1 MMKKGFYVRLAANN
15 IRKNGKLY
23 IPYLFTCV
31 LSVVMFYV
39 MMSLSLDPAVKKMFA
54 GGTLS
59 LIMRYGTVIVG
70 IFVFAFL
77 MYSNAFL
84 MKRRQPGNL
93 EYLISSEWKNSIW
106 DMCFFWKL

>member
-84 MKRRQPGNL
+84 MKRRQR
-93 EYLISSEWKNSIW
+93 
-106 DMCFFWKL
+106 